1 MKSAQNLTVVQLL
14 PKLSTGGVER
24 GTVQIAEALGHAK
37 HRSIVVSE
45 EGSLSEQLTK
55 TKATHINWPI
65 GRKSIKTFQYVS
77 KLRDLFL
84 SEKVDI
90 VHARSRV
97 PAWIGRLAL
106 ATIKKNRRPA
116 WVTTVHGPYTV
127 NPYSRIMV
135 SGERVIAISE
145 FIRNYILTNYKN
157 VGTNQVVTIPRGVDH
172 KSYDSSFHPDENWLR
187 RWSEK
192 MGARAHLP
200 LLTIPARLTRW
211 KGQEDFLEI
220 LKLLKERKISF
231 HGLIVGGAAK
241 NKQSYVAELKVKI
254 RQYNLSQNVSLLGNR
269 NDLREIL
276 SISTVVFSIPNQP
289 EAFGRTTAE
298 TLTLGTPVV
307 GYKHGGTEEIM
318 RNWFPDGLVEAGN
331 ILETT
336 NRTQKFLQTTPLVR
350 HYNLYTSEKMQEKTI
365 SLYENLVKIKS

>member
-1 MKSAQNLTVVQLL
+1 ML
-14 PKLSTGGVER
+14 
-24 GTVQIAEALGHAK
+24 
-37 HRSIVVSE
+37 
-45 EGSLSEQLTK
+45 
-55 TKATHINWPI
+55 
-65 GRKSIKTFQYVS
+65 

-145 FIRNYILTNYKN
+145 FIRDYILTNYKN
-157 VGTNQVVTIPRGVDH
+157 VRTNQVVTIPRGVDH

-192 MGARAHLP
+192 MGARASLP

-220 LKLLKERKISF
+220 LKL
-231 HGLIVGGAAK
+231 
-241 NKQSYVAELKVKI
+241 
-254 RQYNLSQNVSLLGNR
+254 SQ
-269 NDLREIL
+269 
-276 SISTVVFSIPNQP
+276 VFIPN
-289 EAFGRTTAE
+289 
-298 TLTLGTPVV
+298 
-307 GYKHGGTEEIM
+307 
-318 RNWFPDGLVEAGN
+318 
-331 ILETT
+331 
-336 NRTQKFLQTTPLVR
+336 
-350 HYNLYTSEKMQEKTI
+350 YTI
-365 SLYENLVKIKS
+365 Y